1 VPVSDVIRLE
11 DVSCGYSDISVLNG
25 LSLNVGEG
33 EAVALL
39 GANGSGK
46 TTTVRLIS
54 GMLQANRGLVSLF
67 GRPSANLSSSE
78 VARRGISHVPEGRA
92 LFPSL
97 SVRENLIVGSFG
109 GDGRRSTV
117 MSGIERV
124 ITLFPWI
131 GNRLNQPAGT
141 LSGGQQQMVAIGR
154 GLMSSPKVLMLD
166 EPSLGLSPK
175 MVGEVFDKLHQIR
188 EERVAIVLVE
198 QNVTHALRLVERGY
212 VLNHGRV
219 VLEASAK
226 QLVDDYSR
234 LQRAYLS

>member
-1 VPVSDVIRLE
+1 MASDVIRLE

-33 EAVALL
+33 QAVAIL
-39 GANGSGK
+39 GANGAGK

-54 GMLQANRGLVSLF
+54 GMLQPNRGRVSLF
-67 GRPSANLSSSE
+67 GKPIAKLSSSR
-78 VARRGISHVPEGRA
+78 VARLGISHVPEGRA
-92 LFPSL
+92 LFPGL
-97 SVRENLIVGSFG
+97 SVKENLIVGSFG
-109 GDGRRSTV
+109 GDGQRSTIAL
-117 MSGIERV
+117 GIERV
-124 ITLFPWI
+124 IALFPWI
-131 GNRLNQPAGT
+131 GGRLSQPAGT

-154 GLMSSPKVLMLD
+154 GLMSNPRVLMLD

-175 MVGEVFDKLHQIR
+175 MVGEVFDKLTQIR

-219 VLEASAK
+219 ILEASAQ
-226 QLVDDYSR
+226 QLADDYSR

>member
-1 VPVSDVIRLE
+1 MVPDAIRLE

-33 EAVALL
+33 QAVAIL
-39 GANGSGK
+39 GANGAGK

-67 GRPSANLSSSE
+67 GQPIAKLSSNQ
-78 VARRGISHVPEGRA
+78 VARLGISHVPEGRA
-92 LFPSL
+92 LFPGL

-109 GDGRRSTV
+109 GDGRRTTIAL
-117 MSGIERV
+117 GIERV
-124 ITLFPWI
+124 IALFPWI
-131 GNRLNQPAGT
+131 GDRL
-141 LSGGQQQMVAIGR
+141 SQQQMVAIGR
-154 GLMSSPKVLMLD
+154 GLMSNPKVLMLD

-175 MVGEVFDKLHQIR
+175 MVGEVFDKLTQIR

-219 VLEASAK
+219 VLEASAQ
-226 QLVDDYSR
+226 QLADDYSR

>member
-1 VPVSDVIRLE
+1 MASDVIRLE

-33 EAVALL
+33 QAVAIL
-39 GANGSGK
+39 GANGAGK

-54 GMLQANRGLVSLF
+54 GMLQANRGRVSLF
-67 GRPSANLSSSE
+67 GKPIAKLSSSR
-78 VARRGISHVPEGRA
+78 VARLGISHVPEGRA
-92 LFPSL
+92 LFPGL
-97 SVRENLIVGSFG
+97 SVKENLIVGSFG
-109 GDGRRSTV
+109 GDGKRSTIAL
-117 MSGIERV
+117 GIERV
-124 ITLFPWI
+124 IAIFPWI
-131 GNRLNQPAGT
+131 GDRLSQPAGT

-154 GLMSSPKVLMLD
+154 GLMSNPKVLMLD

-175 MVGEVFDKLHQIR
+175 MVGEVFDKLIQIR

-212 VLNHGRV
+212 VLNHGRA
-219 VLEASAK
+219 VLEASAQ
-226 QLVDDYSR
+226 QLADDYSR